1 MKKIFK
7 YLGMFI
13 GLIIVLFITGIILLV
28 VNFPTCGPN
37 SDAVSDVKS
46 LSQQR
51 LYRLYEDL
59 QKLAKKSD
67 ILRDEHASNNKR
79 RPIPDE
85 FSDLDFAKI
94 RPIQGN
100 IMVTG
105 CLDEFVYLR
114 FSGGIWSD
122 GDKKITLSYP
132 NHKGPY
138 ETTKEELWSE

>member
-1 MKKIFK
+1 MIKLFK

-13 GLIIVLFITGIILLV
+13 GLIIVLFITGMILLV
-28 VNFPTCGPN
+28 VNAPTCGPN
-37 SDAVSDVKS
+37 SYAVTDVKS

-51 LYRLYEDL
+51 LSMLYADL
-59 QKLAKKSD
+59 QLLAKKSHMSK
-67 ILRDEHASNNKR
+67 DEYASSIKG

-85 FSDLDFAKI
+85 FSDLDFVKI

-100 IMVTG
+100 IMVAG

-114 FSGGIWSD
+114 FSGDIWSD

-138 ETTKEELWSE
+138 ETTEEELWSE